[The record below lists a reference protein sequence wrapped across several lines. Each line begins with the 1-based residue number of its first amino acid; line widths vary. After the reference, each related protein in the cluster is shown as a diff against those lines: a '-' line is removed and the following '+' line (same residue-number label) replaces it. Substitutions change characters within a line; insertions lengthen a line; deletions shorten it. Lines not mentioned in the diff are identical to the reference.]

1 MFLTRPI
8 NYTTGAR
15 APGGVT
21 LHFAWLETPDG
32 AAAATL
38 RTTALATGFIGLA
51 AADLIDEWSTFV
63 R

>member
-1 MFLTRPI
+1 MSVSADPRRRGQR
-8 NYTTGAR
+8 Y
-15 APGGVT
+15 
-21 LHFAWLETPDG
+21 AWLETPDG

-51 AADLIDEWSTFV
+51 AAEDDRQWSTFV